1 MAIDSSV
8 EVRFG
13 ASTDELEQGIGRAK
27 ASVQGYVAS
36 IKDLSGQLE
45 QLSGSASGMITKVNA
60 AASDKEAARI
70 AADNVRNQMQLAN
83 LAYQDEMEK
92 LKTSLALH
100 KITEEQKTAATI
112 KAINDRM
119 AAQMASLDKQEANAQ
134 GNAVVL
140 NRIANQ
146 RAVVEAKVANDIE
159 KANDQAALKSAQ
171 EWKAVADQVAG
182 AFNSQLQKLLSGT
195 ETWSQAM
202 KKISADLALK
212 FIENQIK
219 ATAEFLAEKARE
231 LAGTIAGESAKT
243 SATTAGAALRAAA
256 EVASGRTSI
265 LSVIANAI
273 KSIYASGGETSAKVT
288 AAVADEAGPA
298 APAIGAAAGAASV
311 ATSLGIAAPA
321 LDVGTDYVLRSGLA
335 IVHQGEQIRPAVGS
349 GPYTGKNERGG
360 DAHLAL
366 NITALDSRSIERF
379 FHDNAKHMIRAINN
393 GIKSGAHLGLRGAR
407 A

>member
-1 MAIDSSV
+1 MAVDSNV

-13 ASTDELEQGIGRAK
+13 ASTDALEEGIDRAK
-27 ASVQGYVAS
+27 AAVQGYVAS

-45 QLSGSASGMITKVNA
+45 QLSGSASDMITKVNA
-60 AASDKEAARI
+60 AASDKEAARM
-70 AADNVRNQMQLAN
+70 AADDVRTQMQLAN

-100 KITEEQKTAATI
+100 QITEAQKTAATV

-119 AAQMASLDKQEANAQ
+119 AAQEASLDKQEARAQ

-146 RAVVEAKVANDIE
+146 RVVVEAKAANDIE

-171 EWKAVADQVAG
+171 EWKSVADQIAG

-212 FIENQIK
+212 FIENQVK
-219 ATAEFLAEKARE
+219 ATAEFLTEKARE

-243 SATTAGAALRAAA
+243 SATTAGAALRAGA
-256 EVASGRTSI
+256 EVASGQTSI
-265 LSVIANAI
+265 LAVVANAI
-273 KSIYASGGETSAKVT
+273 KSIYASGGETGAKVT

-298 APAIGAAAGAASV
+298 APAIGAAAAAATIAPNLALV
-311 ATSLGIAAPA
+311 ANYDI
-321 LDVGTDYVLRSGLA
+321 GTDYVLRGGLA
-335 IVHQGEQIRPAVGS
+335 IIHQGEQIRPAVGS
-349 GPYTGKNERGG
+349 GPYTGKNDRGG
-360 DAHLAL
+360 DTHVAL
-366 NITALDSRSIERF
+366 NITAMDSRSVERF

-393 GIKSGAHLGLRGAR
+393 GIKSGAHLGLRAR

>member
-1 MAIDSSV
+1 MTDDSIQ
-8 EVRFG
+8 VRFG
-13 ASTDELEQGIGRAK
+13 ASTDELEEGIDRAR
-27 ASVQGYVAS
+27 ASVQGYMAS
-36 IKDLSGQLE
+36 IKDLSGQLD
-45 QLSGSASGMITKVNA
+45 QLSGSASDMITKVNA
-60 AASDKEAARI
+60 AASNKEAARM
-70 AADNVRNQMQLAN
+70 AADDVRTQMQLAN

-100 KITEEQKTAATI
+100 QITEAQKTAATI

-119 AAQMASLDKQEANAQ
+119 AAQEASLDKQEASAQ
-134 GNAVVL
+134 GNAVKL

-146 RAVVEAKVANDIE
+146 RVVVEAKAANDIE

-171 EWKAVADQVAG
+171 EWKSVADQIAG

-212 FIENQIK
+212 FIENQVK
-219 ATAEFLAEKARE
+219 ATAEFMTEKARE

-243 SATTAGAALRAAA
+243 SATTAGAALRAGA
-256 EVASGRTSI
+256 EVASGQTSI
-265 LSVIANAI
+265 LAVIANAI
-273 KSIYASGGETSAKVT
+273 KSIYASGGETGAKVT

-298 APAIGAAAGAASV
+298 APAIGAAAAAATIAPNLALV
-311 ATSLGIAAPA
+311 ANY
-321 LDVGTDYVLRSGLA
+321 DVGTDYVLRGGLA
-335 IVHQGEQIRPAVGS
+335 IIHQGEQIRPAVGS
-349 GPYTGKNERGG
+349 GPYSGKNDRGG
-360 DAHLAL
+360 DTHVAL
-366 NITALDSRSIERF
+366 NITAMDSRSVERF

>member
-1 MAIDSSV
+1 MADNSI

-13 ASTDELEQGIGRAK
+13 ASTDELEEGIDRAR

-36 IKDLSGQLE
+36 IKDLSGQLD
-45 QLSGSASGMITKVNA
+45 QLSGSASDMITKVNA
-60 AASDKEAARI
+60 AASNKEAARM
-70 AADNVRNQMQLAN
+70 AADDVRTQMQLAN

-100 KITEEQKTAATI
+100 QITEAQKTAATV

-119 AAQMASLDKQEANAQ
+119 AAQEASLDKQEASAQ
-134 GNAVVL
+134 GNAVKL

-146 RAVVEAKVANDIE
+146 RVVVEAKAANDIE

-212 FIENQIK
+212 FIENQVK
-219 ATAEFLAEKARE
+219 ATAEFLTEKARE

-243 SATTAGAALRAAA
+243 SATTAGAALRAGA
-256 EVASGRTSI
+256 EVASGQTSI
-265 LSVIANAI
+265 LAVIANAI
-273 KSIYASGGETSAKVT
+273 KSIYASGGETGAKVT

-298 APAIGAAAGAASV
+298 APAIGAAAAAATIAPNLALV
-311 ATSLGIAAPA
+311 ANY
-321 LDVGTDYVLRSGLA
+321 DVGTDYVLRGGLA
-335 IVHQGEQIRPAVGS
+335 IIHQGEQIRPAVGS
-349 GPYTGKNERGG
+349 GPYTGKNDRGG
-360 DAHLAL
+360 DTHVAL
-366 NITALDSRSIERF
+366 NITAMDLRSIERF

>member
-1 MAIDSSV
+1 MADNNI

-13 ASTDELEQGIGRAK
+13 ASTDGLEDGIDRAR

-36 IKDLSGQLE
+36 IKDLSGQLD
-45 QLSGSASGMITKVNA
+45 QLSGSATDMITKVNA
-60 AASDKEAARI
+60 AASNKEAARM
-70 AADNVRNQMQLAN
+70 AADDARTQMQLAN

-100 KITEEQKTAATI
+100 QITEAQKTAATV

-119 AAQMASLDKQEANAQ
+119 AAQEASLDKQEARAQ

-146 RAVVEAKVANDIE
+146 RVVVEAKAANDIE

-171 EWKAVADQVAG
+171 EWKSVADQVAG

-212 FIENQIK
+212 FIENQVK
-219 ATAEFLAEKARE
+219 TTAEFLTEKARE

-243 SATTAGAALRAAA
+243 SATTAGAALRAGAD
-256 EVASGRTSI
+256 VASGQTSI
-265 LSVIANAI
+265 LAVIANAI
-273 KSIYASGGETSAKVT
+273 KSIYASGGETGAKVT

-298 APAIGAAAGAASV
+298 APAIGAAAAAATIAPNLALV
-311 ATSLGIAAPA
+311 ANY
-321 LDVGTDYVLRSGLA
+321 DVGTDYVLRGGLA
-335 IVHQGEQIRPAVGS
+335 IIHQGEQIRPAVGS
-349 GPYTGKNERGG
+349 GPYTGKNDPGG
-360 DAHLAL
+360 DTHVAL
-366 NITALDSRSIERF
+366 NITAMDSRSVERF

-407 A
+407 T

>member
-1 MAIDSSV
+1 MADNSI

-13 ASTDELEQGIGRAK
+13 ASTDELEAGIDRVR
-27 ASVQGYVAS
+27 ASVQGYVSS

-45 QLSGSASGMITKVNA
+45 QLSGSASDMMSKVNA
-60 AASDKEAARI
+60 AASNKEAARM
-70 AADNVRNQMQLAN
+70 AADDVRTQMQLAN

-100 KITEEQKTAATI
+100 QITEAQKTAATI

-119 AAQMASLDKQEANAQ
+119 AAQKASLDKQEASAQ

-146 RAVVEAKVANDIE
+146 RVVVEAKAANDIE

-212 FIENQIK
+212 FIENQVK

-243 SATTAGAALRAAA
+243 SATTAGAALRAGA
-256 EVASGRTSI
+256 EVASGQTSI
-265 LSVIANAI
+265 LSVVANAI
-273 KSIYASGGETSAKVT
+273 KSIYASGGETGAKVT

-298 APAIGAAAGAASV
+298 APAIGAAAAAATIAPNLALV
-311 ATSLGIAAPA
+311 ANY
-321 LDVGTDYVLRSGLA
+321 DVGTDYVLRGGLA
-335 IVHQGEQIRPAVGS
+335 IIHQGEQIRPAVGS
-349 GPYTGKNERGG
+349 GPYTGKNDRGG
-360 DAHLAL
+360 DTHVAL
-366 NITALDSRSIERF
+366 NITAIDSRSVERF

-393 GIKSGAHLGLRGAR
+393 GIKSGAHLGLRAR

>member
-1 MAIDSSV
+1 
-8 EVRFG
+8 
-13 ASTDELEQGIGRAK
+13 
-27 ASVQGYVAS
+27 
-36 IKDLSGQLE
+36 
-45 QLSGSASGMITKVNA
+45 
-60 AASDKEAARI
+60 
-70 AADNVRNQMQLAN
+70 
-83 LAYQDEMEK
+83 
-92 LKTSLALH
+92 
-100 KITEEQKTAATI
+100 
-112 KAINDRM
+112 M
-119 AAQMASLDKQEANAQ
+119 AAQEASLDKQEARAQ

-146 RAVVEAKVANDIE
+146 RVVVEAKAANDIE

-212 FIENQIK
+212 FIENQVK
-219 ATAEFLAEKARE
+219 ATAEFLTEKARE

-243 SATTAGAALRAAA
+243 SATTAGAALRAGA
-256 EVASGRTSI
+256 EVASGQTSI
-265 LSVIANAI
+265 LAVIANAI
-273 KSIYASGGETSAKVT
+273 KSIYASGGETGAKVT

-298 APAIGAAAGAASV
+298 APAIGAAAAAATIAPNLALV
-311 ATSLGIAAPA
+311 ANY
-321 LDVGTDYVLRSGLA
+321 DVGTDYVLRGGLA
-335 IVHQGEQIRPAVGS
+335 IIHQGEQIRPAVGS
-349 GPYTGKNERGG
+349 GPYTGKNDRGG
-360 DAHLAL
+360 DTHVAL
-366 NITALDSRSIERF
+366 NITAMDSRSVERF